1 METFKCKKKKHLK
14 LDIGIVEVISG
25 KDLVATTP
33 LNLRIFKLVWLMEI
47 LCQPFFYISHVIRA
61 EHGIY

>member
-1 METFKCKKKKHLK
+1 MQKKHLK

-25 KDLVATTP
+25 KDLVAVSP
-33 LNLRIFKLVWLMEI
+33 LNLRIFKLVWLMGI
-47 LCQPFFYISHVIRA
+47 LYQPFFDISHVIRA